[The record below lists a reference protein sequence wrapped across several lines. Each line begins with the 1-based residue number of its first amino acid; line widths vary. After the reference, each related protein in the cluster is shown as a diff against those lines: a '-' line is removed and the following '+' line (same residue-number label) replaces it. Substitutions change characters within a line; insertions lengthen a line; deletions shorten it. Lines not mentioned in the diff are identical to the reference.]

1 VDASGNVYVTGTT
14 ESPDFPTTV
23 GTNQTLQGN
32 TDAFVTK
39 FASDG
44 TLLYST
50 LVGGI
55 CDEEG
60 YAIAVDTAGNA
71 YIAGRLRNCPSLDLP
86 EGAMVAKL
94 DPGGALVYRFIL
106 GSPLFDYTF
115 ATAIAVDSEGN
126 AYITGSSKTSFDLP
140 TTPGALRTNSCG
152 GIAEHGF
159 VAKINP
165 AGSALVYCTYLCGSG
180 EDSPTAIAVDSAGNA
195 YVGGATTSYDFPI
208 LNPFQ
213 PTHRGG
219 VAAESGFLSKL
230 NSTGS
235 ALIFSTY
242 LGGTYQTV
250 INGLALDPT
259 GNVYVAG
266 WTAGS
271 DFPTTAGVVQ
281 SNGPSSLCYYAGI
294 CADAFVTKVSPEG
307 SMLYSTLLG
316 GEGHDEGTGIAVN
329 AAGEV
334 YVAGTTASTVF
345 PLRNSVQAKLLGPDD
360 AFLTKL
366 NSDASRIL
374 FSSYLGGGRLTNSNS
389 QTEGS
394 EEAPGVA
401 LGTNGRVWLTGLTTS
416 YDFPITADAWQSNS
430 ARVSCV
436 LPGEPCGD
444 LFVTELTAEG
454 PPDIVPPCHLDVTPT
469 EFSPGGGIVTAHWAG
484 IPWPSTNDSIML
496 FQLGFVADI
505 WLFVPTY
512 PTTGAAEGTM
522 AVPLPT
528 DLASGTYELRLMGPT
543 PESAPLLTVLARSEP
558 LTVNG
563 PIILVPALGPGRT
576 FRFRVTGA
584 APGTYHVEATQTL
597 WPPNWQVIGTLI
609 VQPGDTPEFAES
621 IDAAVQRR
629 FFRVSR

>member
-1 VDASGNVYVTGTT
+1 METSVKLLSREEGFPSWCRSSWLLLLALLAWPVLESNVLGSGLLYSTYLGGTYAEDAGGIAVDASGNVYVTGTT
-14 ESPDFPTTV
+14 ESPDFPTTL

-39 FASDG
+39 FAPDG
-44 TLLYST
+44 TLVYST

-60 YAIAVDTAGNA
+60 HAIAVDAAGNA

-94 DPGGALVYRFIL
+94 DPGGALVYRFVI
-106 GSPLFDYTF
+106 GSALFDYTF

-126 AYITGSSKTSFDLP
+126 AYITGSSKGSFDLP
-140 TTPGALRTNSCG
+140 TTPGAFQSNSCAG
-152 GIAEHGF
+152 VAEHGF

-165 AGSALVYCTYLCGSG
+165 AGSGLVYCTYLCGSG
-180 EDSPTAIAVDSAGNA
+180 EDSPTAIAVDSFGNA
-195 YVGGATTSYDFPI
+195 YVGGATTSFDFPI

-230 NSTGS
+230 NASGS

-242 LGGTYQTV
+242 LGGTYQTA
-250 INGLALDPT
+250 INGLALDAT

-266 WTAGS
+266 VTAGS

-294 CADAFVTKVSPEG
+294 CADAFVTKVSPDG

-316 GEGHDEGTGIAVN
+316 GEGHDDGMGIAVN

-345 PLRNSVQAKLLGPDD
+345 PLRNSVQAQVHGPDD
-360 AFLTKL
+360 VFLTKL

-374 FSSYLGGGRLTNSNS
+374 FSSYLGGGRPTNSNS
-389 QTEGS
+389 QTEGG
-394 EEAPGVA
+394 EETPGIA
-401 LGTNGRVWLTGLTTS
+401 LGTNGRVWLTGRTTS
-416 YDFPITADAWQSNS
+416 YDFPITADAWKSNS

-454 PPDIVPPCHLDVTPT
+454 PPDIVPPCHLDVAPT
-469 EFSPGGGIVTAHWAG
+469 EFPPGGGIVTAIGPVSRGPARTTASCCSSSVSSRISG
-484 IPWPSTNDSIML
+484 CLCPRTPPPARLRGPWRCL
-496 FQLGFVADI
+496 C
-505 WLFVPTY
+505 
-512 PTTGAAEGTM
+512 
-522 AVPLPT
+522 
-528 DLASGTYELRLMGPT
+528 
-543 PESAPLLTVLARSEP
+543 P
-558 LTVNG
+558 LT
-563 PIILVPALGPGRT
+563 
-576 FRFRVTGA
+576 
-584 APGTYHVEATQTL
+584 
-597 WPPNWQVIGTLI
+597 WPREPTNS
-609 VQPGDTPEFAES
+609 A
-621 IDAAVQRR
+621 
-629 FFRVSR
+629 